1 MAEKRLDTIIVLKN
15 DTKANWDAV
24 KDTAT
29 LRVGEIGIES
39 DTGLFKIGAS
49 KAEENGDIRLLTW
62 GELPYANEIPDVD
75 LTAVTNNVQV
85 VTGTVDDL
93 TAGAAVGDMG
103 IVKTPLFE
111 GSSEYS
117 YTAYVW
123 NGSAW
128 AAMDGN
134 YSAENVFTSKKITL
148 AGSYT
153 SIGNYSKGKVIDAGT
168 SLQNVFSGLF
178 QTTLQPS
185 VTNPTAVISASGSQ
199 DEKEVGTSYN
209 LPTAKLK
216 VTTGSYTY
224 GPATGVK
231 FLTYS
236 ELEDGTFTGIKLT
249 YGSDPD
255 AEGKAYV
262 TNESDLGN
270 NGEISL
276 APGAY
281 NNSVTTAL
289 YTDADVSYTFSGKA
303 YHTAGAVAYDNL
315 DQPSNPTK
323 QISAGETTVDDK
335 TVKFRGFRY
344 MYAGGTTATTVD
356 SDAIRALGSKQKHTS
371 KPSSSSPFTFTAGK
385 GATKVIFA
393 FPAGRM
399 SGVSSP
405 KFQIFTMAWGD
416 TEGFVKSTVKVA
428 DAREGENGLYDYDV
442 YTYTPATP
450 LEADSTSYRVYF

>member
-15 DTKANWDAV
+15 DTKANWEAV
-24 KDTAT
+24 KDTVT
-29 LRVGEIGIES
+29 LRVGELGIES
-39 DTGLFKIGAS
+39 DTGLFKIGKEKS
-49 KAEENGDIRLLTW
+49 EGVLCTWAELE
-62 GELPYANEIPDVD
+62 YANDIPDVD
-75 LTAVTNNVQV
+75 LTEVTNNVQV
-85 VTGTVDDL
+85 VTGAVEDL
-93 TAGAAVGDMG
+93 TAGKVVGDMG

-123 NGSAW
+123 NGTAW

-185 VTNPTAVISASGSQ
+185 VTQPGASIDASGSQ
-199 DEKEVGTSYN
+199 DENEVGTSYN

-231 FLTYS
+231 FLAYS
-236 ELEDGTFTGIKLT
+236 ENLEDGTFTGIKLT
-249 YGSDPD
+249 YGADPD
-255 AEGKAYV
+255 AEGKAYS

-323 QISAGETTVDDK
+323 QITAGAVTVADK

-344 MYAGGTTATTVD
+344 MYAGGTTATTID
-356 SDAIRALGSKQKHTS
+356 SDAIRALGAKRKHTS
-371 KPSSSSPFTFTAGK
+371 KPSTSSYFEFTAGK

-405 KFQIFTMAWGD
+405 KFEIFTMAWGA

-450 LEADSTSYRVYF
+450 LAADSTQYRVYF